1 MNSLRSS
8 GILAKNVPL
17 LVVGRYSQYLVTLV
31 SIPFLA
37 RHLGVTGLG
46 LFALGSSAT
55 FVGSLLVDFGLT
67 QVLAARYSQGRGTLL
82 LRRSY
87 RRLRYSI
94 MSLLVVTLLLAID
107 VTDSRSAVVVLS
119 GLLAGGLS
127 SMGEDWQLIGAGRFG
142 SLAGAQVVG
151 RGLYLA
157 ALLLAIPARP
167 EPEVALL
174 AIALGN
180 AAASILSALMSKR
193 IGESLMAN
201 GGGDLSATSLA
212 RLGSPLVISRMMTL
226 LSGPSSSLIYG
237 NFVSKYSLGLFSAGD
252 RMLRAAQSALDSI
265 GLALLPTSAASRAD
279 DRKYWHRIFVA
290 VVCCAALGF
299 VAAIVAIALAPWL
312 IPTVFGADFDS
323 AIPIFRLECLILPA
337 TAASSSLTT
346 LVLYVHEDRW
356 GLLIGSAI
364 ALAVAVCGAVVL
376 LDSNSTMEISLIA
389 VLVEWTSMFW
399 YVIRALRLRRAT
411 LSS

>member
-1 MNSLRSS
+1 
-8 GILAKNVPL
+8 
-17 LVVGRYSQYLVTLV
+17 
-31 SIPFLA
+31 
-37 RHLGVTGLG
+37 
-46 LFALGSSAT
+46 
-55 FVGSLLVDFGLT
+55 
-67 QVLAARYSQGRGTLL
+67 
-82 LRRSY
+82 
-87 RRLRYSI
+87 
-94 MSLLVVTLLLAID
+94 MSLLVVTLLLAIG

-151 RGLYLA
+151 RGLCLA
-157 ALLLAIPARP
+157 VLLLAIPATP

-193 IGESLMAN
+193 IGKGLMAD
-201 GGGDLSATSLA
+201 GGGELSATSLA
-212 RLGSPLVISRMMTL
+212 RLGSPLVISRIMTL
-226 LSGPSSSLIYG
+226 LPSSSLIYG
-237 NFVSKYSLGLFSAGD
+237 NFVSTYSLGLFSAGD
-252 RMLRAAQSALDSI
+252 RMLRAAQSGLDSI

-279 DRKYWHRIFVA
+279 DRKYWHRIFA
-290 VVCCAALGF
+290 TVVCCSALGF

-337 TAASSSLTT
+337 SAASSSLTT

-376 LDSNSTMEISLIA
+376 LDSNSTMEISLIV